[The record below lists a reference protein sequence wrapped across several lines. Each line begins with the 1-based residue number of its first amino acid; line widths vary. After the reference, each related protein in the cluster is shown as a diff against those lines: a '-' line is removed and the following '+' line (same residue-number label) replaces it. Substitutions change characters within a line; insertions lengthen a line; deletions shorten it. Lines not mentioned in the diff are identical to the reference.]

1 MKILAR
7 LFWVFII
14 FLFIAELIIFRQAIS
29 YHTTDN
35 TPTRL
40 VADNQSMPINRYVS
54 LPALLQATP
63 PLIIKAPG
71 YTTHVYQHRQ
81 NKGIFIYDLDSKL
94 SSNLKESPESAT
106 VEGRLMQLKDA
117 PFSAEVLNHF
127 AADNNDTPA
136 YALLLNVKPRR
147 SILYLY
153 LAAILLTILLMA
165 LCPFLGRTS
174 KKVS

>member
-40 VADNQSMPINRYVS
+40 VADNQSMPANRYVR
-54 LPALLQATP
+54 LPALLQATS

-81 NKGIFIYDLDSKL
+81 NKGIFIYDLDGKL
-94 SSNLKESPESAT
+94 SSNLKESPELTA
-106 VEGRLMQLKDA
+106 VEGRLLQLKDA
-117 PFSAEVLNHF
+117 PFSAEVINHF
-127 AADNNDTPA
+127 AADNHAPA

-153 LAAILLTILLMA
+153 LAAILLTIMLMA

>member
-7 LFWVFII
+7 LFLVFII

-40 VADNQSMPINRYVS
+40 VANNQSLPINRYVR
-54 LPALLQATP
+54 LPALLQDTP
-63 PLIIKAPG
+63 PLIIKASG
-71 YTTHVYQHRQ
+71 YTTHIYQHRQ

-94 SSNLKESPESAT
+94 SSNLKESPESTAIK
-106 VEGRLMQLKDA
+106 GRLLQLKDA
-117 PFSAEVLNHF
+117 PFSAEVLSHF
-127 AADNNDTPA
+127 VVDNNDTPA
-136 YALLLNVKPRR
+136 YALLLNVKPRK
-147 SILYLY
+147 SIFYLY

-165 LCPFLGRTS
+165 LCPFLGRDQ
-174 KKVS
+174 

>member
-14 FLFIAELIIFRQAIS
+14 FLFIAELIIFRQTIS
-29 YHTTDN
+29 YHATDN
-35 TPTRL
+35 APTRL
-40 VADNQSMPINRYVS
+40 VADNQSMPVNRYVS
-54 LPALLQATP
+54 LPAALQAIP

-94 SSNLKESPESAT
+94 SSNLKGSPELAT
-106 VEGRLMQLKDA
+106 VEGRLLQLKDA

-127 AADNNDTPA
+127 AMVNNNTTA

-165 LCPFLGRTS
+165 LCPFLGRAS